1 MSTTRKLIHEH
12 AVGQHELS
20 GNLFGKFQMSSPYLE
35 SSFKDFF
42 GLCSKNSS
50 NQCVS
55 NIANTLKPT
64 LSPLSRISSAF
75 APRTVQCTAIF
86 SLRLIP
92 KDLTVYLAFEKT
104 GVWPVKDSKTLAA
117 RVKRS
122 PLSPTQIFKHNLRM
136 CNSLMGFLALLV
148 FAVSAMA

>member
-1 MSTTRKLIHEH
+1 MLTKNFASEKYLALIILNHLHRKL
-12 AVGQHELS
+12 S
-20 GNLFGKFQMSSPYLE
+20 MPTDKMKFFPVFCLE
-35 SSFKDFF
+35 SFRCR
-42 GLCSKNSS
+42 L
-50 NQCVS
+50 
-55 NIANTLKPT
+55 LT